1 MKHVFKVVLLVY
13 LALSIDSNAE
23 IYKCDD
29 EGKLVMQDM
38 PCPEGVNQNTV
49 DVVIQNDTSKKYK
62 KYEPEPYD
70 PSEFNDWENNL
81 IENKKV
87 AVGMTV
93 RALHFSWGYPR
104 RINRSAYGP
113 EQWVFGEGG
122 YMRFAYVRDGVVVN
136 WQD

>member
-1 MKHVFKVVLLVY
+1 MVSKY
-13 LALSIDSNAE
+13 LILSSIILAISVPVSAE
-23 IYKCDD
+23 IYKCET
-29 EGKLVMQDM
+29 EGKLMMQDI
-38 PCPEGVNQNTV
+38 PCPNGANQETV
-49 DVVIQNDTSKKYK
+49 DVIIQNDNSKKYQ

-70 PSEFNDWENNL
+70 PGEFNDWENNL

-122 YMRFAYVRDGVVVN
+122 YMRFAYIKDGVVVN